1 MPPTLPVLCHSRRRI
16 ILLRPERIAQTA
28 PQVREARSFATSR
41 RQAVRSKLFDGL
53 FGLWTLL
60 QAPLIP
66 CLALVRR
73 PSLARSAIRF
83 WTAGFSVLSRGILR
97 QRVREV
103 GLENKHLDSPC
114 IYVCN
119 HQSTWE
125 TLAFNRLVPDI
136 CIIAKRELRRIPI
149 FGWFLEHAPMILID
163 RNGGARALAG
173 MITQAREEVAKGRSI
188 LIFPEGTRVGVEDRC
203 AFQPGLIALY
213 RKLGLPIVPV
223 AHNAGHVWR
232 KGIKTEGTI
241 TVAYFPAVPPGR
253 PAAEAVMQVEAL
265 LNVEKDRLA
274 PATS

>member
-1 MPPTLPVLCHSRRRI
+1 MFAP
-16 ILLRPERIAQTA
+16 LRPERI
-28 PQVREARSFATSR
+28 PQKASQLREARGFATSR
-41 RQAVRSKLFDGL
+41 PQAARSKLFDGL
-53 FGLWTLL
+53 FGFWTLL

-66 CLALVRR
+66 CLALAHR
-73 PSLARSAIRF
+73 PSFVRAAIRF
-83 WTAGFSVLSRGILR
+83 WTAGFSLLSRGILR

-103 GLENKHLDSPC
+103 GLENKHLDRPC

-136 CIIAKRELRRIPI
+136 CIIAKHELRRIPI
-149 FGWFLEHAPMILID
+149 FGWFLAHAPMILID
-163 RNGGARALAG
+163 RGGGGRALAG
-173 MITQAREEVAKGRSI
+173 MITQAREEAAKGRSI
-188 LIFPEGTRVGVEDRC
+188 LIFPEGTRVGVDDRC

-232 KGIKTEGTI
+232 KGVKTEGTI
-241 TVAYFPAVPPGR
+241 TVAYFPAIPPGR
-253 PAAEAVMQVEAL
+253 PAAEAIAQVEAL

-274 PATS
+274 PAMS